1 MIEQTLDKITSKT
14 KSIGQKLR
22 EDRGTKPTEKDKEI
36 YQSQKETL
44 KIYKASILALQ
55 GAEKFIKKSGEG
67 LRKHKLIKQK
77 RGRGRPKKHPDTIFY
92 NNGDDLCT
100 KLNELVTAKKAGN
113 TGLDNTIIS
122 ALDELLNNK
131 WVTKDEYDKLYKNI
145 F

>member
-1 MIEQTLDKITSKT
+1 M
-14 KSIGQKLR
+14 
-22 EDRGTKPTEKDKEI
+22 
-36 YQSQKETL
+36 
-44 KIYKASILALQ
+44 KIYKESILALK

-145 F
+145 FQVII